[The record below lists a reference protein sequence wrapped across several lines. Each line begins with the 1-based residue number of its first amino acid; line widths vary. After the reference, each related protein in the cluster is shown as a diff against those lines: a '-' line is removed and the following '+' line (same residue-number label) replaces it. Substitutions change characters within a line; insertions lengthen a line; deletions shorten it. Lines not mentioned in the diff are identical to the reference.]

1 MIDTQDARQFQTQME
16 RLNRLVLEL
25 DRLPDPTV
33 RRQAREA
40 IQALLELHAAA
51 LDRLL
56 EHVVSV
62 GPVGHDIIDTCGRD
76 EVVGGLLLLHGLH
89 PHDVETRV
97 RQALDSV
104 RPYLRSHGG
113 NVELAGVDGDT
124 VRLRLI
130 GSCDGCPSSA
140 VTMRQTIEQA
150 VYGRAPEVTAIEVD
164 GLAEQVPAMPEDGTA
179 RVALPML

>member
-1 MIDTQDARQFQTQME
+1 MMDTQEATQFRTQLE
-16 RLNRLVLEL
+16 RL
-25 DRLPDPTV
+25 DRLIRGLDRLADPAART
-33 RRQAREA
+33 QAREA
-40 IQALLELHAAA
+40 LQALLEVHGSA

-62 GPVGHDIIDTCGRD
+62 GPVGHDIIDACGRD
-76 EVVGGLLLLHGLH
+76 DVVGGLLLLHGLH

-113 NVELAGVDGDT
+113 NVELVGVDGAI

-140 VTMRQTIEQA
+140 VTMQQTIEQA
-150 VYGRAPEVTAIEVD
+150 VYGRAPEVTAIEVE
-164 GLAEQVPAMPEDGTA
+164 GLAEHLPAMPEDGTA
-179 RVALPML
+179 RVALPMV

>member
-1 MIDTQDARQFQTQME
+1 MTEATDAKQFQSQLQ
-16 RLNRLVLEL
+16 RLDHLIQVL
-25 DRLPDPTV
+25 DRLPDTAA
-33 RRQAREA
+33 RNHAREA
-40 IQALLELHAAA
+40 IQALLELHGTAI
-51 LDRLL
+51 DRLL
-56 EHVVSV
+56 EHVVTV

-113 NVELAGVDGDT
+113 NVELTGVDGT
-124 VRLRLI
+124 IARLRLV

-164 GLAEQVPAMPEDGTA
+164 GLAEHRPAMPEDGTA
-179 RVALPML
+179 RVALPMV